1 LPHVGYIDGEGEM
14 SDRKMSDRKM
24 SDREMSDRE
33 MSDREM
39 NVPFSRCER
48 IGM

>member
-33 MSDREM
+33 M